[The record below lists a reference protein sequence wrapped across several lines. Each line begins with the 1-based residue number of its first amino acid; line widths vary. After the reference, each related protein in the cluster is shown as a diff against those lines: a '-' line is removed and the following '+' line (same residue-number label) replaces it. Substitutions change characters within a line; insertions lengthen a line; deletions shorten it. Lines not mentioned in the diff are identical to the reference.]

1 MTLQNL
7 SYPTLIATL
16 NKYTKRFI
24 RFLLEDGKQEELENC
39 RKKLD
44 YLISEIRRRRR
55 KEKKLQADEQLNSIF
70 ELISVEAS
78 QN

>member
-1 MTLQNL
+1 MD
-7 SYPTLIATL
+7 TL

-55 KEKKLQADEQLNSIF
+55 KEKKFQADDQLNSIF
-70 ELISVEAS
+70 ELIRVEAS